1 MDLCS
6 RNSDS
11 FLFGV
16 VATIAKPLA
25 AIKARVGTALRQ
37 EHDKLTAGKEI
48 DVRREVYQV
57 LVPGEKNIAKREL
70 RKENDRQPFKDLV
83 GGWGGIYPGSKGH
96 MCKGPEA
103 GINVMCS
110 RVREHP
116 NSSGVLQAC
125 YGVQE
130 YRVKVKKG
138 GRVLF

>member
-70 RKENDRQPFKDLV
+70 RKENDKQTTL
-83 GGWGGIYPGSKGH
+83 
-96 MCKGPEA
+96 
-103 GINVMCS
+103 
-110 RVREHP
+110 
-116 NSSGVLQAC
+116 
-125 YGVQE
+125 
-130 YRVKVKKG
+130 
-138 GRVLF
+138 